1 MRKGLRDT
9 STTAIVE
16 TLQEIHDASAR
27 FTGRVL
33 TLIIDASAETQVDM
47 LTDVVSEASREHPSR
62 VLMLLGGD
70 GADAESRV
78 DADIRVGGEA
88 GASEIVL
95 MRLSGAV
102 ANHPAAVVT
111 PLLLPDTPIVTWW
124 PNAAPASPAHHPLGR
139 IAQRRI
145 TDSYTDPSPDAL
157 ARRANN
163 YRPGD
168 SDMAWSRITQWRG
181 QVASAVEVRPRA
193 PIESVVIEG
202 RADNPSID
210 LAAGWLAARLGVPV
224 TRAGIAEDSIE
235 EQGLDPHDT
244 CRLTLRRPDGAI
256 VLANRPGSTV
266 SIEGPGRP
274 DSTVALYHRTAA
286 ERLTEELRHLDPDLA
301 YAAAVGAIGSLSYPD
316 FPSPVPDGEA

>member
-168 SDMAWSRITQWRG
+168 SDMAWARITQWRG

-235 EQGLDPHDT
+235 
-244 CRLTLRRPDGAI
+244 
-256 VLANRPGSTV
+256 
-266 SIEGPGRP
+266 
-274 DSTVALYHRTAA
+274 
-286 ERLTEELRHLDPDLA
+286 
-301 YAAAVGAIGSLSYPD
+301 
-316 FPSPVPDGEA
+316 